1 LAGLDLEKAGVHY
14 TDKGIKID
22 GQLRTTARHI
32 YAAGDVVGGYQFSH
46 FAGWQAFQAV
56 RNALLP
62 GIRSGL
68 TELVPRI
75 TFTDPEVA
83 QVGPTEEQVRSEFGR
98 EIRVCQ
104 WDLSRVDRAVCDN
117 DRSGF
122 IKVIA
127 KSNGTILAVTIV
139 AERAGETINEVA
151 VAMKHGLKIND
162 VAGTIHAYPTYST
175 GLQLLLTQMS
185 LEQFLSG
192 TSGKII
198 RAVSGFGGTAKGA

>member
-1 LAGLDLEKAGVHY
+1 LEGLDLEKVGVQY
-14 TDKGIKID
+14 SDKGITID
-22 GQLRTTARHI
+22 DRLRTTAKNI

-56 RNALLP
+56 RNMLLP
-62 GIRSGL
+62 GSSSGL
-68 TELVPRI
+68 TDIVPRI

-83 QVGPTEEQVRSEFGR
+83 HVGLTEDESRSRFGQ
-98 EIRVCQ
+98 EITVSR

-117 DRSGF
+117 ERRGF

-127 KSNGTILAVTIV
+127 KSDGTILAVTII

-175 GLQLLLTQMS
+175 GLQLLLTEMS

-198 RAVSGFGGTAKGA
+198 RAVSGLGGTAKKA